1 MLYRSLF
8 FDAENDCT
16 VNALRVANLTLPPK
30 RADAVIR
37 VIVFRSRLS
46 RIPIVRCHLS
56 IPIPHA
62 PSIVPK
68 VKIAVLTSLCHFH
81 LKTSSFVLHAF
92 SRSILLFSL
101 KAYVKASAPF
111 PGPASFSDLIDRA
124 PLVRRRKVSA
134 YGTPDAVK
142 RAAIT

>member
-1 MLYRSLF
+1 MASLSQVKPHISIEF
-8 FDAENDCT
+8 QCA
-16 VNALRVANLTLPPK
+16 NASTPILRTATESPC
-30 RADAVIR
+30 
-37 VIVFRSRLS
+37 FRSGLP

-92 SRSILLFSL
+92 SRSILRFSL
-101 KAYVKASAPF
+101 KAYVKAIAPF

-142 RAAIT
+142 RAAVA